1 MVIKRTSTRLATAV
15 IAAAMVFGAFAL
27 PAQAALRHI
36 DGTVLSKNTADRTF
50 RISTQNGNRIRI
62 KVNSSTRF
70 ERIPGGFG
78 GLHQGLRV
86 EVDAKRTANGLV
98 AVQVETRG
106 GGGGGGD
113 DGGADDNGSGGGGA
127 DDGPNHT

>member
-1 MVIKRTSTRLATAV
+1 MVIRRTLTRLATAV
-15 IAAAMVFGAFAL
+15 IAAALVLGAFAL

-36 DGTVLSKNTADRTF
+36 DGTVLSKNDADRSF
-50 RISTQNGNRIRI
+50 RISTQNGNRVRI
-62 KVNSSTRF
+62 KVNALTRF

-86 EVDAKRTANGLV
+86 EVDAKRTASGLV

-106 GGGGGGD
+106 GGD
-113 DGGADDNGSGGGGA
+113 DDGADDNGGGGGD

>member
-1 MVIKRTSTRLATAV
+1 MVIKRTMARLATAV
-15 IAAAMVFGAFAL
+15 IAAAMALGVFAL

-36 DGTVLSKNTADRTF
+36 DGTVLSKNAADRTF
-50 RISTQNGNRIRI
+50 RISTESGNRLRV
-62 KVNSSTRF
+62 KVNASTQF

-78 GLHQGLRV
+78 GLRQGLRV

-106 GGGGGGD
+106 GGGGDD
-113 DGGADDNGSGGGGA
+113 DGGADDDGSGGGGA

>member
-1 MVIKRTSTRLATAV
+1 MALAV
-15 IAAAMVFGAFAL
+15 FAL

-36 DGTVLSKNTADRTF
+36 DGTVLSKNAADRTF
-50 RISTQNGNRIRI
+50 RISTQNGNRVRI
-62 KVNSSTRF
+62 KVNGSTQF

-86 EVDAKRTANGLV
+86 EVDAKRTANGLI

-106 GGGGGGD
+106 GSGD
-113 DGGADDNGSGGGGA
+113 DGGADDNGGGGGGA
-127 DDGPNHT
+127 DDGPDHT

>member
-1 MVIKRTSTRLATAV
+1 MVIKCTSAQLATAV
-15 IAAAMVFGAFAL
+15 IAMAMALGVLAL

-36 DGTVLSKNTADRTF
+36 DGTVLSKNAADRTF
-50 RISTQNGNRIRI
+50 RIATQNGNRIRI

-70 ERIPGGFG
+70 ERIAGGFG

-86 EVDAKRTANGLV
+86 EVDAKRTANGLL

-106 GGGGGGD
+106 GGGDD
-113 DGGADDNGSGGGGA
+113 DGGADDNGGGGSGA